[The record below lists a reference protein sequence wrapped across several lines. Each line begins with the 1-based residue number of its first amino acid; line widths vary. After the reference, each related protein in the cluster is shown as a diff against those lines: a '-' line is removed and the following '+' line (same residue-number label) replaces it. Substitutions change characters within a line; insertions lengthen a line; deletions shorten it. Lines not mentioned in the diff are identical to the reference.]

1 MAPDPDKV
9 KGGGVPKIPTS
20 SLSRKVTDDIRR
32 LIHRNKLVS
41 GEKLCEQKL
50 CDQLGVSR
58 TPLREALRVLSAEGL
73 VQLIPNKGAYVVEV
87 SIGELRHM
95 FETMSILEGSCARL
109 AAERLTDADLE
120 ELERLH
126 GLLKERYKANDPHGY
141 VSYNKDY
148 HVYIQEKTDNPVL
161 SKIVTQLREV
171 LQLHRYRQIY
181 RPGRMEDSMEE
192 HRRLMEAFRARDG
205 ERAERV
211 MRTHLLK
218 QYEALVIYYAEQGQS
233 LAFEQPHSLRR

>member
-1 MAPDPDKV
+1 MSA
-9 KGGGVPKIPTS
+9 S
-20 SLSRKVTDDIRR
+20 SLSRKVTDDLRR
-32 LIHRNKLVS
+32 LIQSNELVS
-41 GEKLCEQKL
+41 GEKLSEQKL

-58 TPLREALRVLSAEGL
+58 TPLREALRILSAEGL

-87 SIGELRHM
+87 SIGELCHM
-95 FETMSILEGSCARL
+95 FEAMSILEGSCARL

-126 GLLKERYKANDPHGY
+126 GLLEERYKVDDPHGY
-141 VSYNKDY
+141 VSCNKDY
-148 HVYIQEKTDNPVL
+148 HVYLQEKTDNPVL
-161 SKIVTQLREV
+161 SKMVSQLRGV

-192 HRRLMEAFRARDG
+192 HRRLMEAFRARDA
-205 ERAERV
+205 ERAERL

-218 QYEALVIYYAEQGQS
+218 QYEALVIYYAEQGQLLS
-233 LAFEQPHSLRR
+233 SEQAFSSRKRKQS